1 MIKKI
6 LVTYDTS
13 KPSENALT
21 FALTFAKE
29 LREKPEI
36 IVLYV
41 LPEVPYPLHLSQ
53 RKILKSEKTNELITF
68 EQYMKDLSKQMRLE
82 SKMMLEKKVKET
94 ESFDNNV
101 RFRTEVIYGDPA
113 KEIINYSLS
122 NQIDLI
128 IIGNRGLKGF
138 SKIKSL
144 GSISRSVIENTKV
157 PVLVIH

>member
-1 MIKKI
+1 MLKKI

-29 LREKPEI
+29 LREKREI

-41 LPEVPYPLHLSQ
+41 LPEAPYPLHLSQ
-53 RKILKSEKTNELITF
+53 RKILKSEKTDELITF

-82 SKMMLEKKVKET
+82 SKKMLEKKVKEI
-94 ESFDNNV
+94 ESFDNI

-113 KEIINYSLS
+113 REIINYSAS

-128 IIGNRGLKGF
+128 IIGNTGLKGF

-144 GSISRSVIENTKV
+144 GSVSRSVIENAKV
-157 PVLVIH
+157 PVLVVH

>member
-29 LREKPEI
+29 IREKPEI

-68 EQYMKDLSKQMRLE
+68 EQYMKDLSKQMRLD
-82 SKMMLEKKVKET
+82 SKKMLEKKVKEI
-94 ESFDNNV
+94 ESFDNV

-128 IIGNRGLKGF
+128 IIGNTGLKGF

>member
-1 MIKKI
+1 MLKKI

-29 LREKPEI
+29 LREKREI

-41 LPEVPYPLHLSQ
+41 LPEAPYPLHLSQ
-53 RKILKSEKTNELITF
+53 RKILKSEKTDELITF

-82 SKMMLEKKVKET
+82 SKKMLEKKVKEI
-94 ESFDNNV
+94 ESFDNI
-101 RFRTEVIYGDPA
+101 RFRTEVIYGDPV

-128 IIGNRGLKGF
+128 IIGNTGLKGF

-144 GSISRSVIENTKV
+144 GSVSRSVIENAKV
-157 PVLVIH
+157 PVIVVH

>member
-1 MIKKI
+1 MLKKI

-29 LREKPEI
+29 LREKREI

-41 LPEVPYPLHLSQ
+41 LPEAPYPLHLSQ
-53 RKILKSEKTNELITF
+53 RKILKSEKTDELITF
-68 EQYMKDLSKQMRLE
+68 EQYMKDLSKQMRSE
-82 SKMMLEKKVKET
+82 SKKMLEKKVKEI
-94 ESFDNNV
+94 ESFDNI

-113 KEIINYSLS
+113 KEIINYSAS

-128 IIGNRGLKGF
+128 IIGNTGLKGF

-144 GSISRSVIENTKV
+144 GSVSRSVIENAKV
-157 PVLVIH
+157 PVIVVH

>member
-1 MIKKI
+1 MLKKI

-21 FALTFAKE
+21 FALKFAKE
-29 LREKPEI
+29 LREKREI

-41 LPEVPYPLHLSQ
+41 LPEAPYPLHLSQ
-53 RKILKSEKTNELITF
+53 RKILKSEKTDELITF

-82 SKMMLEKKVKET
+82 SKKMLEKKVKEI
-94 ESFDNNV
+94 ESFDNI

-113 KEIINYSLS
+113 REIINYSAS

-128 IIGNRGLKGF
+128 IIGNTGLKGF

-144 GSISRSVIENTKV
+144 GSVSRSVIENAKV
-157 PVLVIH
+157 PVIVVH

>member
-94 ESFDNNV
+94 ESFDSV

-122 NQIDLI
+122 NRLCEF
-128 IIGNRGLKGF
+128 N
-138 SKIKSL
+138 
-144 GSISRSVIENTKV
+144 ET
-157 PVLVIH
+157 VLAVNVLF

>member
-1 MIKKI
+1 MLKKI

-29 LREKPEI
+29 LREKREI

-41 LPEVPYPLHLSQ
+41 LPEAPYPLHLSQ
-53 RKILKSEKTNELITF
+53 RKILKSEKTDELITF

-82 SKMMLEKKVKET
+82 SKKMLEKKVKEI
-94 ESFDNNV
+94 ESFDNI

-113 KEIINYSLS
+113 KEIINYSAS

-128 IIGNRGLKGF
+128 IIGNTGLKGF

-144 GSISRSVIENTKV
+144 GSVSRSVIENAKV
-157 PVLVIH
+157 PVIVVH

>member
-1 MIKKI
+1 MLKKI

-29 LREKPEI
+29 LREKREI

-41 LPEVPYPLHLSQ
+41 LPEAPYPLHLSQ
-53 RKILKSEKTNELITF
+53 RKILKSEKTDELITF

-82 SKMMLEKKVKET
+82 SKKMLEKKVKEI
-94 ESFDNNV
+94 ESFDNI

-113 KEIINYSLS
+113 REIINYSAS

-128 IIGNRGLKGF
+128 IIGNTGLKGF

-144 GSISRSVIENTKV
+144 GSVSRSVIENAKV
-157 PVLVIH
+157 PVIVVH